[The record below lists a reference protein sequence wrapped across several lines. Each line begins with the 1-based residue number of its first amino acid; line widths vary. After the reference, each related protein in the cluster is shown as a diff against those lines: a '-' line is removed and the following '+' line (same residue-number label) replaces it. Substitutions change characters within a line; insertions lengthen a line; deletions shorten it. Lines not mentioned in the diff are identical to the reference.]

1 MRVLVVNV
9 SKGYYNLG
17 VNKLRD
23 YMAAQGHD
31 VTCHDGDPGL
41 FAQGFSVCL
50 SVFSASPIARDIALR
65 VKTTVMSGVA
75 AGICARQLVEKVTG
89 LECGGWT
96 HDCQRAAQNDVR
108 FAWMQ

>member
-50 SVFSASPIARDIALR
+50 SVFSA
-65 VKTTVMSGVA
+65 
-75 AGICARQLVEKVTG
+75 
-89 LECGGWT
+89 
-96 HDCQRAAQNDVR
+96 
-108 FAWMQ
+108 